1 MVINGAWKEKVRTM
15 RANKNNEG
23 AKRELLKAK
32 MTGYEKADLKN
43 KIFVDYCLAH
53 HAYTEK
59 NFELANK
66 YLMCIKSIFD
76 EDVRNIEDMNLEYC
90 NYLWMQVSVNHNT
103 MEIKDIVNNMTEV
116 YNYYIKVDEKDIAIS
131 ALINIFY
138 FDGSHDRILDS
149 LEQLMK
155 CDKISDWNFVDSI
168 LKDCERISHNLYIR
182 ALKIVEGFS
191 IGFNIDVV

>member
-90 NYLWMQVSVNHNT
+90 NYLWL
-103 MEIKDIVNNMTEV
+103 KVNNNYNKMQIDEIITDMTLV
-116 YNYYIKVDEKDIAIS
+116 YNYYKSIEEEDKALS
-131 ALINIFY
+131 ALENIFR
-138 FDGSHDRILDS
+138 FKGDHDKILES
-149 LEQLMK
+149 LERLMQCK
-155 CDKISDWNFVDSI
+155 EISDWNFVKSI
-168 LKDCERISHNLYIR
+168 LNDCEEVSHSLYIK
-182 ALKIVEGFS
+182 ALGIVDKYKIY
-191 IGFNIDVV
+191 INVV

>member
-90 NYLWMQVSVNHNT
+90 NYLWL
-103 MEIKDIVNNMTEV
+103 KVNNNYNKMQIDEIITDMTLV
-116 YNYYIKVDEKDIAIS
+116 YNYYKSMEEEDKALS
-131 ALINIFY
+131 ALENIFR
-138 FDGSHDRILDS
+138 FKGDHDKILES
-149 LEQLMK
+149 LERLMQCK
-155 CDKISDWNFVDSI
+155 EISDWNFVKSI
-168 LKDCERISHNLYIR
+168 LNDCEEVSHSLYIK
-182 ALKIVEGFS
+182 ALGIVDKYKIY
-191 IGFNIDVV
+191 INVV

>member
-90 NYLWMQVSVNHNT
+90 NYLWL
-103 MEIKDIVNNMTEV
+103 KVNNNYNKMQIDEIITDMTLV
-116 YNYYIKVDEKDIAIS
+116 YNYYKSMEEEDKALS
-131 ALINIFY
+131 ALENIFR
-138 FDGSHDRILDS
+138 FKGDHDKILES
-149 LEQLMK
+149 LERLMQRK
-155 CDKISDWNFVDSI
+155 EISDWNFVKSI
-168 LKDCERISHNLYIR
+168 LNDCEEVSHSLYIK
-182 ALKIVEGFS
+182 ALGIVDKYKIY
-191 IGFNIDVV
+191 INVV